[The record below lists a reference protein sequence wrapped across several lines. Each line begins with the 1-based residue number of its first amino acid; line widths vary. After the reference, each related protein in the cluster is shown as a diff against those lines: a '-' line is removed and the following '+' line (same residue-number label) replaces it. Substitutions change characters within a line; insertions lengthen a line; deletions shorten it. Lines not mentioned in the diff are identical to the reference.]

1 MLKMV
6 EKQDL
11 DSGTRLSPHW
21 ILLNRNDSVFIRVE
35 SENED
40 KPGQDNPSL
49 PNHTQPSVSRSGV
62 KDGIE
67 EIRWRSPEQGEK
79 EGELKEGVEAS
90 KVMVFRLG
98 LILWEIETGLVPFG
112 ELDAVN
118 AHRNLAAGIALPLQ
132 KVSDASMRELI
143 AGCLQIDADQRISL
157 QHALA
162 KLEEMPKG
170 SAKEEMK
177 DQFAKL

>member
-1 MLKMV
+1 MSFFHHLKLAPTHFCV
-6 EKQDL
+6 
-11 DSGTRLSPHW
+11 LSSDAG
-21 ILLNRNDSVFIRVE
+21 N
-35 SENED
+35 
-40 KPGQDNPSL
+40 
-49 PNHTQPSVSRSGV
+49 
-62 KDGIE
+62 
-67 EIRWRSPEQGEK
+67 
-79 EGELKEGVEAS
+79 A
-90 KVMVFRLG
+90 
-98 LILWEIETGLVPFG
+98 TGLVPFG

-132 KVSDASMRELI
+132 KVSDASMRKLI
-143 AGCLQIDADQRISL
+143 AVCLQIDADQRISL